1 MKMRATKMWVA
12 LSLVGAAAAQN
23 RNALDKP
30 TFESYLRKLEIYRT
44 EPTYKIGD
52 PIFDAHDAFAVRLPA
67 SKDQPGY
74 FEVDVHVGFPN
85 GLGDK
90 DEVFYISRDGQ
101 TIRDTRGNVYD
112 INKSPFQSNL
122 DRLTLAGAP
131 SFGPADAPVTIVEFG
146 DLECPDCRAE
156 APLLRTEVPKAFPG
170 KVRVFFKDFPLDSIH
185 PWARAAAIAGRCVY
199 HQDAPAFW
207 KFYDWIYDNQDE
219 INPGNVNAK
228 IVAWA
233 GQSGL
238 DGVQLGRCME
248 TRAMESEVDRSVA
261 EAKALGAQGTP
272 TLFINGR
279 RIGGLAWPDLQLV
292 IGRALK

>member
-1 MKMRATKMWVA
+1 MKIWIM
-12 LSLVGAAAAQN
+12 LSMLAAAAAAQT

-30 TFESYLRKLEIYRT
+30 TLEAYLRKLELYRV

-52 PIFDAHDAFAVRLPA
+52 PKP

-74 FEVDVHVGFPN
+74 SEVAVHVGFPN
-85 GLGDK
+85 GAGDK

-101 TIRDTRGNVYD
+101 TIRDTQGNVYN

-122 DRLTLAGAP
+122 DRLTLDGAP
-131 SFGPADAPVTIVEFG
+131 SFGPANAPVTIVEFG
-146 DLECPDCRAE
+146 DMECPDCREE
-156 APLLRTEVPKAFPG
+156 APLLRVEVPKAFPG

-199 HQDAPAFW
+199 HQDSREFW
-207 KFYDWIYDNQDE
+207 KFYDWIYDNQDQ
-219 INPGNVNAK
+219 ISPGNLSAK
-228 IVAWA
+228 VVAWA

-238 DGVQLGRCME
+238 DGVQVGRCIE
-248 TRAMESEVDRSVA
+248 TRATEAEVDRSVA
-261 EAKALGAQGTP
+261 EAKALGSKGTP

>member
-1 MKMRATKMWVA
+1 MKVRPMKMWAMRMWVA
-12 LSLVGAAAAQN
+12 LSLVAAAAAQN
-23 RNALDKP
+23 RNAFDKS

-52 PIFDAHDAFAVRLPA
+52 PKA

-74 FEVDVHVGFPN
+74 SEVSVHVGFPN

-101 TIRDTRGNVYD
+101 TIRDARGNVYN

-207 KFYDWIYDNQDE
+207 TFYDWIYDHQDQ
-219 INPGNVNAK
+219 ISPGDVNAK

-233 GQSGL
+233 GQNGL

>member
-1 MKMRATKMWVA
+1 MKMRAMKMRAMKVWMA
-12 LSLVGAAAAQN
+12 LSLVAAAAAQN
-23 RNALDKP
+23 RNAFDKP

-52 PIFDAHDAFAVRLPA
+52 PKA

-74 FEVDVHVGFPN
+74 SEVSVHVGFPN

-101 TIRDTRGNVYD
+101 TIRDARGNVYN

-207 KFYDWIYDNQDE
+207 KFYDWIYDHQDQ
-219 INPGNVNAK
+219 ISPGDVNAK
-228 IVAWA
+228 IMAWA

-238 DGVQLGRCME
+238 NGVQLGRCME
-248 TRAMESEVDRSVA
+248 TRAMESEIDRSVA